1 MEQDFLQQQD
11 NKTEFLLTEPYANR
25 IYAVN
30 KSFTE
35 FASNRIT
42 KGEVDK
48 V

>member
-1 MEQDFLQQQD
+1 VEQDFLQQQD
-11 NKTEFLLTEPYANR
+11 NKTKFLLTKSYANR

-30 KSFTE
+30 KSFAE